1 MCLRGY
7 ASPDPCHCMAQKR
20 GCVPGKA
27 LPDASLTVFAQV
39 AKSRGSASEYTSP
52 DPCHRLAQ
60 KRGCVPGKLPL
71 IGPSHAFAQVA
82 RFATAG
88 GGYASPDPCHRL
100 AQIRGCVPRESAS
113 SHGAAPPV
121 RKPRKCRRR
130 RPAGSLP
137 RFRRNGARR
146 RRLTT
151 PACAC
156 SSAGDCT
163 ARAGVES
170 CRAAPARAREPV
182 SRGEDKR
189 AKRGQYQ
196 GDMLGYVS
204 ISVYRL
210 TL

>member
-39 AKSRGSASEYTSP
+39 AKSRGSASE
-52 DPCHRLAQ
+52 
-60 KRGCVPGKLPL
+60 
-71 IGPSHAFAQVA
+71 
-82 RFATAG
+82 
-88 GGYASPDPCHRL
+88 YASPDPCHRL